1 MFYFTP
7 LRGFFSPFPHG
18 TSTLSVTLEYLALE
32 DGPPSFRQG
41 FSCPAL
47 LRNSRQSQNDLTY
60 GTITVF
66 GAAFQPASDIDR
78 IFYFARDIEIAA
90 DCPTTP
96 LYATPQ
102 RLHVYGLGCSRFA
115 RHYYGNLG

>member
-18 TSTLSVTLEYLALE
+18 TSSLSVSTEYLALE

-47 LRNSRQSQNDLTY
+47 LTNNSIRPNDFTY
-60 GTITVF
+60 RTFTFF
-66 GAAFQPASDIDR
+66 GAAFQPASVIDR
-78 IFYFARDIEIAA
+78 F
-90 DCPTTP
+90 
-96 LYATPQ
+96 
-102 RLHVYGLGCSRFA
+102 
-115 RHYYGNLG
+115 GNLCPEIRL

>member
-18 TSTLSVTLEYLALE
+18 TCSLSVITEYLALE

-47 LRNSRQSQNDLTY
+47 LTNDSRSPIEFAY
-60 GTITVF
+60 ETITLY
-66 GAAFQPASDIDR
+66 GAAFQPASTFDR
-78 IFYFARDIEIAA
+78 IFYFCLENRLEGGRR
-90 DCPTTP
+90 TTP
-96 LYATPQ
+96 VTQ
-102 RLHVYGLGCSRFA
+102 RPIAYT
-115 RHYYGNLG
+115 

>member
-32 DGPPSFRQG
+32 DGPPRFRQG

-47 LRNSRQSQNDLTY
+47 LTNNSTSPCNFAY
-60 GTITVF
+60 ETITRY
-66 GAAFQPASDIDR
+66 GAAFQPASTIGWFGNLCQESRLLDGCR
-78 IFYFARDIEIAA
+78 
-90 DCPTTP
+90 TTP
-96 LYATPQ
+96 IMQ
-102 RLHVYGLGCSRFA
+102 RPNAYT
-115 RHYYGNLG
+115 

>member
-18 TSTLSVTLEYLALE
+18 TGSLSVITAYLALE

-47 LRNSRQSQNDLTY
+47 LTNNSARSIDFVYRTFTFY
-60 GTITVF
+60 
-66 GAAFQPASDIDR
+66 GAAFQPASTIDR
-78 IFYFARDIEIAA
+78 FGNLRLEIRLQ
-90 DCPTTP
+90 DGCRTTP
-96 LYATPQ
+96 LMQ
-102 RLHVYGLGCSRFA
+102 RPNACT
-115 RHYYGNLG
+115 